1 MNSRTTSQTSFSI
14 PSIIALVAAILSF
27 VTNPVLGM
35 ILAITAIVFG
45 LIGVLLSLSPRV
57 RGGMT
62 STIGIVAGVIGI
74 VVALVKTAGW
84 LLT

>member
-27 VTNPVLGM
+27 VTSPALGL
-35 ILAITAIVFG
+35 ILAIVAIVFG

-74 VVALVKTAGW
+74 LVALIKTAGW
-84 LLT
+84 LLS

>member
-27 VTNPVLGM
+27 VTGPALGM
-35 ILAITAIVFG
+35 ILAIAAIVFG

-57 RGGMT
+57 RGGVT
-62 STIGIVAGVIGI
+62 STVGIVAGVIGI
-74 VVALVKTAGW
+74 LVALIKTAGW
-84 LLT
+84 LLS

>member
-1 MNSRTTSQTSFSI
+1 MNTTTTSQTSFSI

-27 VTNPVLGM
+27 VTGPALGM
-35 ILAITAIVFG
+35 ILAIVAIVFG

-74 VVALVKTAGW
+74 LVALIKTAGW